1 MRAWRL
7 AREPHWRDREGTG
20 AYLAGGRWTPPG
32 TRVIHAASSIALAGL
47 EYLVHASRPPEDLVL
62 VAIDLPDDAPVDH
75 PAIDDLP
82 QEWSTPL
89 PSERTQAWGK
99 RWCDAGMALAMSVP
113 SIIVPE
119 ERNFLINVSHAAMAR
134 VTLARTRRFA
144 FDARLFK
151 GRTA

>member
-7 AREPHWRDREGTG
+7 AREPHWKDREGTG

-47 EYLVHASRPPEDLVL
+47 EYLVHASRPPVDLVL
-62 VAIDLPDDAPVDH
+62 VAIDLPDHAPIDH

-82 QEWSTPL
+82 HEWSNPL

-99 RWCDAGMALAMSVP
+99 HWCDAKAALAMMVP
-113 SIIVPE
+113 SVIVPE
-119 ERNFLINVSHAAMAR
+119 ERNLVINVSHAAMAQ
-134 VTLARTRRFA
+134 VAFARARRFA